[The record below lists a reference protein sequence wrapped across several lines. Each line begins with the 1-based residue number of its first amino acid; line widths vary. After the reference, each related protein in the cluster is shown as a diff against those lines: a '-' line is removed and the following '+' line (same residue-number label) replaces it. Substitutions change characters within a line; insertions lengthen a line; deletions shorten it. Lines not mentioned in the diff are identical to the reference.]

1 MKTVLFILFMIF
13 KVVFA
18 QHTIEISGSQFMKP
32 IVEKLI
38 EKYQQK
44 NKQITFSVN
53 MKGSDMGLKAL
64 TANITDICA
73 STKVM
78 NPKELERFKADNY
91 GQPPIM
97 LPIGKNA
104 IAILVNKN
112 NKIKEISFEQ
122 LAGIYSGKINNWKE
136 LGMADIPIKVFSY
149 PNSSGVYPFFR
160 TKVLN
165 GEDYRE
171 DMGIVPNTPEMLDS
185 IKANPG
191 AIGYADIFHA
201 EKVDAV
207 NFQKYMRLLAVRSNE
222 QYLALLPEE
231 NHILTNQYPIVTTM
245 YFITRKTPEGE
256 VKKFLDW
263 VISAEGQAILR
274 KHGYYTMY

>member
-1 MKTVLFILFMIF
+1 MKTVLFLFVVI
-13 KVVFA
+13 VRAVFA
-18 QHTIEISGSQFMKP
+18 QTTIEVSGSQFMKP

-44 NKQITFSVN
+44 NKNITFSVN

-64 TANITDICA
+64 TTNITDICA

-104 IAILVNKN
+104 IAILVNKK

-136 LGMADIPIKVFSY
+136 LGMEDIPIKVFSY

-165 GEDYRE
+165 GEEYRE
-171 DMGIVPNTPEMLDS
+171 DLNIVPNTPEMLDS
-185 IKANPG
+185 IKANLG

-207 NFQKYMRLLAVRSNE
+207 NFQKYIRLIAVRSNE
-222 QYLALLPEE
+222 QYVALLPEE
-231 NHILTNQYPIVTTM
+231 NHIISNQYPIVTTM

-263 VISAEGQAILR
+263 VISPEGQAVLR
-274 KHGYYTMY
+274 KHGYYPMY

>member
-1 MKTVLFILFMIF
+1 MKTVLFVLLIAVRMAFSQT
-13 KVVFA
+13 A
-18 QHTIEISGSQFMKP
+18 IEVSGSQFMKP

-44 NKQITFSVN
+44 NKNITFSVN

-64 TANITDICA
+64 TTNITDICA

-91 GQPPIM
+91 GQPPVM

-136 LGMADIPIKVFSY
+136 LGMGDMPIKVFSY

-165 GEDYRE
+165 GEEYRE
-171 DMGIVPNTPEMLDS
+171 DMSIVPNTPEMLDS
-185 IKANPG
+185 VKANPG

-201 EKVDAV
+201 EKVDAI
-207 NFQKYMRLLAVRSNE
+207 NFQKYIRLLAVRSND

-231 NHILTNQYPIVTTM
+231 NHIISNQYPIVTTM

-263 VISAEGQAILR
+263 VISAEGQTVLR
-274 KHGYYTMY
+274 KYGYYPMY

>member
-1 MKTVLFILFMIF
+1 MKIRLVLLLTIVHIG
-13 KVVFA
+13 FA
-18 QHTIEISGSQFMKP
+18 QTTIEISGSQFMKP

-44 NKQITFSVN
+44 NKNVNFSVN

-64 TANITDICA
+64 TTNITDICA

-78 NPKELERFKADNY
+78 NPKELERFKNDNY

-104 IAILVNKN
+104 IAILVNKK
-112 NKIKEISFEQ
+112 NKIKELSFQQ
-122 LAGIYSGKINNWKE
+122 LADIYSGKISNWKD
-136 LGMADIPIKVFSY
+136 LGMEDLPIKVFSY

-160 TKVLN
+160 AKVLG
-165 GEDYRE
+165 GEDYKE
-171 DMGIVPNTPEMLDS
+171 DLSIVPNTPEMLDS
-185 IKANPG
+185 IKANLG

-201 EKVDAV
+201 EKVDAI
-207 NFQKYMRLLAVRSNE
+207 NFQKYIRLVAVRSNE
-222 QYLALLPEE
+222 QYFAVLPEE
-231 NHILTNQYPIVTTM
+231 NHILSNQYPIVTTM
-245 YFITRKTPEGE
+245 YFITRKSPEGE

-263 VISAEGQAILR
+263 VISPDGQAVLR
-274 KHGYYTMY
+274 KHGYYTLY

>member
-1 MKTVLFILFMIF
+1 MKTALLWAIF
-13 KVVFA
+13 CA
-18 QHTIEISGSQFMKP
+18 SIGLSQTTIEISGSQFMKP

-44 NKQITFSVN
+44 NKNVNFSLN

-91 GQPPIM
+91 GQPPVM

-104 IAILVNKN
+104 IAILVNKS

-122 LAGIYSGKINNWKE
+122 LAGIYTGKINNWKE
-136 LGMADIPIKVFSY
+136 LGLADVPIKVLSY

-171 DMGIVPNTPEMLDS
+171 DLIIVPNTPEMLDS

-201 EKVDAV
+201 EKVDAI
-207 NFQKYMRLLAVRSNE
+207 NFQKYIRLVAVRSTE
-222 QYLALLPEE
+222 QYVALLPEE
-231 NHILTNQYPIVTTM
+231 VHILSNQYPIVTTM
-245 YFITRKTPEGE
+245 YFITRKPPEGE
-256 VKKFLDW
+256 VKKFMDW
-263 VISAEGQAILR
+263 VISPEGQSVLK
-274 KHGYYTMY
+274 KHGYYPLY

>member
-1 MKTVLFILFMIF
+1 MRALLLCLCFCIGKCFGQT
-13 KVVFA
+13 
-18 QHTIEISGSQFMKP
+18 TIEISGSQFMKP

-44 NKQITFSVN
+44 NKNVNFSLN

-78 NPKELERFKADNY
+78 TGKELERFKADNY
-91 GQPPIM
+91 GQPPVM

-112 NKIKEISFEQ
+112 NKIKEMSFEQ
-122 LAGIYSGKINNWKE
+122 LAGIYTGKITNWKE
-136 LGMADIPIKVFSY
+136 LGMADMPIKVLSY
-149 PNSSGVYPFFR
+149 PNSSGVYPYFR

-171 DMGIVPNTPEMLDS
+171 DLIIVPNTPEMLDS

-191 AIGYADIFHA
+191 AIGYADVFHA
-201 EKVDAV
+201 QKIDAV
-207 NFQKYMRLLAVRSNE
+207 NFQKYIRIVAIRSNE
-222 QYLALLPEE
+222 QYVALLPEE
-231 NHILTNQYPIVTTM
+231 THILSNQYPIVTTM
-245 YFITRKTPEGE
+245 YFITRKPPEGE
-256 VKKFLDW
+256 VKKFMDW
-263 VISAEGQAILR
+263 VIGPEGQAVLK
-274 KHGYYTMY
+274 KHGYYPLY